1 MKVLF
6 RTTGNNISL
15 AGYTVKTAF
24 TITYSIMASCSALQF
39 KAALKGI
46 LKQIF
51 EKSTLEIK
59 FIAVETSVLA
69 VGL

>member
-1 MKVLF
+1 
-6 RTTGNNISL
+6 
-15 AGYTVKTAF
+15 
-24 TITYSIMASCSALQF
+24 
-39 KAALKGI
+39 LKGI

-69 VGL
+69 VGF